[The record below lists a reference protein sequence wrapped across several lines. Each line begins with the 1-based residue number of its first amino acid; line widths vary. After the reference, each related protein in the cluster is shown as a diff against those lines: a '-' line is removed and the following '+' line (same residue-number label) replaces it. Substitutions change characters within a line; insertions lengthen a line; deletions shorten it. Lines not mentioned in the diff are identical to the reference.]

1 MPLAVVSVSI
11 SPLPFL
17 LPNSVV
23 ENTGF
28 RKLLT
33 VTAPC
38 YRVPS
43 HMHFSRTVGPNL
55 YCDVKAKVRK
65 SLLSM
70 EGDVVHCTTDIW
82 TSWGFQTGSY
92 NFVQLQIKIKRD
104 IGPFPPCPSSVPVTP
119 VREKVQIHKST
130 HLQNGKELLCSC
142 NKASQQLTQNQPTSP
157 RPAPARP
164 H

>member
-1 MPLAVVSVSI
+1 MPY
-11 SPLPFL
+11 
-17 LPNSVV
+17 SVV

-43 HMHFSRTVGPNL
+43 RMHLSRAVGPNL

-82 TSWGFQTGSY
+82 TSWGVQTVHKT
-92 NFVQLQIKIKRD
+92 FIKI
-104 IGPFPPCPSSVPVTP
+104 SS
-119 VREKVQIHKST
+119 
-130 HLQNGKELLCSC
+130 N
-142 NKASQQLTQNQPTSP
+142 
-157 RPAPARP
+157 
-164 H
+164 